1 MNKQREKK
9 ILSCYLKR
17 IDQNKKPFITTFLFK
32 FILWLVLVAII
43 TVMLQLHKTENIH
56 IIILITASML
66 SGSALGFIV
75 LLQSGYKQWPYIKPH
90 IDRDSIEER
99 IKTLNT

>member
-17 IDQNKKPFITTFLFK
+17 IDQSNKPFITSFIFK
-32 FILWLVLVAII
+32 FILWLALVSII
-43 TVMLQLHKTENIH
+43 VILLQLHKAGNIH
-56 IIILITASML
+56 IIILISASMF
-66 SGSALGFIV
+66 SGGVLGFIV

-90 IDRDSIEER
+90 IDRNSIEER
-99 IKTLNT
+99 IKKLNT